1 MILRMYELAAADVER
16 LAGWPAEAGRYAAP
30 LRSEWPRE
38 RLALELAVASADA
51 QGRQQTPSERQATMR
66 RLIPWLARRI
76 FTAGPAA
83 SHALVMRLDGRLQTG
98 GLVEAMPYLDPA
110 HTGLF
115 SFTGASRLSPTEPLP
130 PASISLLG
138 DLDVL
143 ADLCA
148 NPALSLAGG
157 ARLRA
162 FAVPHELAPELLS
175 CAEPDDAR
183 WRDLLP
189 QASALIGTSATMHSV
204 FIIGPENAEELRH
217 LLTVP
222 TSV

>member
-16 LAGWPAEAGRYAAP
+16 LAGWPAEAGRYAGA
-30 LRSEWPRE
+30 LRSAWPRD
-38 RLALELAVASADA
+38 RWAIELAVATADA
-51 QGRQQTPSERQATMR
+51 QGRQQTERERQATMR
-66 RLIPWLARRI
+66 RLIPWLARRLFI
-76 FTAGPAA
+76 AGPAA
-83 SHALVMRLDGRLQTG
+83 SHALVIRLDGRLQTG

-148 NPALSLAGG
+148 NPALSLVGG

-175 CAEPDDAR
+175 CAEPEDER
-183 WRDLLP
+183 WPDLLP
-189 QASALIGTSATMHSV
+189 QASVFIGPSATMQSV
-204 FIIGPENAEELRH
+204 FVIGPANAEELRQ
-217 LLTVP
+217 LLTV
-222 TSV
+222 TESV